1 MVVVEVQAPQG
12 LNHAKISFDGAGG
25 QTVSESLRRLKFP
38 RLPQVGAE
46 GAAMQLG
53 DWLTMAHPLMS
64 DLGAPSKNWWERSLM
79 VAEDFY
85 GRWLESTPLECLRL
99 KQQAVEIDP
108 ECMRLEQRGISM
120 FFNSS

>member
-1 MVVVEVQAPQG
+1 
-12 LNHAKISFDGAGG
+12 
-25 QTVSESLRRLKFP
+25 
-38 RLPQVGAE
+38 
-46 GAAMQLG
+46 MQLG

-79 VAEDFY
+79 AAEDLY

-120 FFNSS
+120 LLGVTSLGPAMCLRCQSSTASLWCPSLVEEQNEDCC